1 MPEAKLDAVRLP
13 RTQQQ
18 RRDETRRALL
28 DAAVESL
35 IEVGFARTTTLEVQ
49 RRADVSRGA
58 LLHHF
63 PSKAELL
70 VAAVD
75 HLAEMRARELKAF
88 ASQLPAEGAEAP
100 MERVSRTRARPGT
113 PDAQADRADGGRGEA
128 QPAAGG
134 DARTGVVL
142 GLLWQCFSG
151 TFFQV
156 AMELRTAAR
165 TDPELRRV
173 LTIAE
178 RSLRDRI
185 VAQSRTLFGKAVAE
199 HPGLERAI
207 DLTLQLMIGAAMT
220 SVLHG
225 DTSRLDD
232 LIDDW
237 KALFPLVLSRAG
249 SIDSGPKRS
258 RDRNHLTARPPSR
271 GHTRAARPRPNSS
284 GEAPDSENASRRKAS
299 DE

>member
-1 MPEAKLDAVRLP
+1 MGEPARAP

-75 HLAEMRARELKAF
+75 HLAEMRARELKLLAG
-88 ASQLPAEGAEAP
+88 QLPD
-100 MERVSRTRARPGT
+100 ERAGRART
-113 PDAQADRADGGRGEA
+113 DAVIE
-128 QPAAGG
+128 
-134 DARTGVVL
+134 
-142 GLLWQCFSG
+142 LLWQCFSG

-165 TDPELRRV
+165 TDDELRPV
-173 LTIAE
+173 LVAAE
-178 RSLRDRI
+178 RALRDRI
-185 VAQSRTLFGKAVAE
+185 IAQARTLFGKDVAE

-207 DLTLQLMIGAAMT
+207 DFTLQFMIGAAM
-220 SVLHG
+220 SEVLHKA
-225 DTSRLDD
+225 DPRLRE
-232 LIDDW
+232 LIDDF
-237 KALFPLVLSRAG
+237 KTLFPTVLTTS
-249 SIDSGPKRS
+249 
-258 RDRNHLTARPPSR
+258 
-271 GHTRAARPRPNSS
+271 AARVNLAASTS
-284 GEAPDSENASRRKAS
+284 GATTKRRKVNR
-299 DE
+299 

>member
-1 MPEAKLDAVRLP
+1 MPVRAP

-70 VAAVD
+70 VAAVA
-75 HLAEMRARELKAF
+75 HLAEMRAKELKRLSAE
-88 ASQLPAEGAEAP
+88 LPEG
-100 MERVSRTRARPGT
+100 RVRT
-113 PDAQADRADGGRGEA
+113 DA
-128 QPAAGG
+128 
-134 DARTGVVL
+134 VL
-142 GLLWQCFSG
+142 DLLWQCFSG

-165 TDPELRRV
+165 TDPELRPVLAAAERV
-173 LTIAE
+173 L
-178 RSLRDRI
+178 RDGI
-185 VAQSRTLFGKAVAE
+185 VAQARTLFGKDVAE
-199 HPGLERAI
+199 HPGLERAL
-207 DLTLQLMIGAAMT
+207 DLTLQLMIGAAM
-220 SVLHG
+220 SAVLHG
-225 DTSRLDD
+225 DDRRLDV

-237 KALFPLVLSRAG
+237 KILFPTVLAHGAG
-249 SIDSGPKRS
+249 RQANAKPTMTEV
-258 RDRNHLTARPPSR
+258 L
-271 GHTRAARPRPNSS
+271 PRPS
-284 GEAPDSENASRRKAS
+284 GRGSETPYKKRR
-299 DE
+299 

>member
-1 MPEAKLDAVRLP
+1 MAEALRAP

-70 VAAVD
+70 VAAVA
-75 HLAEMRARELKAF
+75 HLAEMRARELK
-88 ASQLPAEGAEAP
+88 QLSAVLPEG
-100 MERVSRTRARPGT
+100 RART
-113 PDAQADRADGGRGEA
+113 DA
-128 QPAAGG
+128 
-134 DARTGVVL
+134 VL
-142 GLLWQCFSG
+142 SLLWQCFSG

-165 TDPELRRV
+165 TDPELRPV
-173 LTIAE
+173 LASAE
-178 RSLRDRI
+178 KVLRDGI
-185 VAQSRTLFGKAVAE
+185 IAQARTLFGKDVAD
-199 HPGLERAI
+199 HPGLERAL
-207 DLTLQLMIGAAMT
+207 DLTLQLMIGAAM
-220 SVLHG
+220 SGVLH
-225 DTSRLDD
+225 DDKHLDE

-237 KALFPLVLSRAG
+237 KALFPTVLANAVTK
-249 SIDSGPKRS
+249 KR
-258 RDRNHLTARPPSR
+258 NKV
-271 GHTRAARPRPNSS
+271 TR
-284 GEAPDSENASRRKAS
+284 
-299 DE
+299 

>member
-1 MPEAKLDAVRLP
+1 MPEAVRAP

-49 RRADVSRGA
+49 RRADASRGA

-63 PSKAELL
+63 PSKTELL

-75 HLAEMRARELKAF
+75 HLAEMRARELKVLA
-88 ASQLPAEGAEAP
+88 AVLPDG
-100 MERVSRTRARPGT
+100 RSRT
-113 PDAQADRADGGRGEA
+113 DA
-128 QPAAGG
+128 
-134 DARTGVVL
+134 VL
-142 GLLWQCFSG
+142 DLLWQCFSG

-165 TDPELRRV
+165 TDPELRPV
-173 LTIAE
+173 LVAAE

-185 VAQSRTLFGKAVAE
+185 VAQARTLFGKDVAD

-207 DLTLQLMIGAAMT
+207 DFTLQFMIGAAMT
-220 SVLHG
+220 SVLHE
-225 DTSRLDD
+225 DARLGV
-232 LIDDW
+232 LIDDF
-237 KALFPLVLSRAG
+237 KTLFPTVLT
-249 SIDSGPKRS
+249 
-258 RDRNHLTARPPSR
+258 N
-271 GHTRAARPRPNSS
+271 AATTPR
-284 GEAPDSENASRRKAS
+284 RRKIK
-299 DE
+299 

>member
-1 MPEAKLDAVRLP
+1 MPEVKVDVKLDAKLDGVRPP

-18 RRDETRRALL
+18 RREETRRALL

-49 RRADVSRGA
+49 RRAKVSRGA

-88 ASQLPAEGAEAP
+88 ASQLPP
-100 MERVSRTRARPGT
+100 
-113 PDAQADRADGGRGEA
+113 PDEPA
-128 QPAAGG
+128 QPSPGG
-134 DARTGVVL
+134 DARTDAVL

-185 VAQSRTLFGKAVAE
+185 VAQSRTLFGRSVAE
-199 HPGLERAI
+199 HPGLERAL

-225 DTSRLDD
+225 DASGLDN
-232 LIDDW
+232 LIESW
-237 KALFPLVLSRAG
+237 KALFPLVLANAG
-249 SIDSGPKRS
+249 GPTAEHKKLKGKR
-258 RDRNHLTARPPSR
+258 
-271 GHTRAARPRPNSS
+271 
-284 GEAPDSENASRRKAS
+284 
-299 DE
+299 

>member
-1 MPEAKLDAVRLP
+1 MPEAKLDPVRAP

-18 RRDETRRALL
+18 RREETRRALL

-88 ASQLPAEGAEAP
+88 ASQLPAEEPEPASADATGRRAGHDHAP
-100 MERVSRTRARPGT
+100 
-113 PDAQADRADGGRGEA
+113 
-128 QPAAGG
+128 GG
-134 DARTGVVL
+134 DARTGAVL
-142 GLLWQCFSG
+142 DLLWQCFSG
-151 TFFQV
+151 TFFKV
-156 AMELRTAAR
+156 SMELRTAAR
-165 TDPELRRV
+165 TDHELRRV
-173 LTIAE
+173 LIVAE

-185 VAQSRTLFGKAVAE
+185 VAQSRTLFGRSVAD
-199 HPGLERAI
+199 HPGLERAL
-207 DLTLQLMIGAAMT
+207 DLTLQLMIGAAMS

-225 DTSRLDD
+225 DTPHLDD

-237 KALFPLVLSRAG
+237 KTLFPLVL
-249 SIDSGPKRS
+249 
-258 RDRNHLTARPPSR
+258 T
-271 GHTRAARPRPNSS
+271 
-284 GEAPDSENASRRKAS
+284 NASGAAASAGRKLKGKR
-299 DE
+299 

>member
-1 MPEAKLDAVRLP
+1 MPEVVRAP

-70 VAAVD
+70 VAAVA
-75 HLAEMRARELKAF
+75 HLAEMRARELK
-88 ASQLPAEGAEAP
+88 QLSSGLPEG
-100 MERVSRTRARPGT
+100 RART
-113 PDAQADRADGGRGEA
+113 DA
-128 QPAAGG
+128 
-134 DARTGVVL
+134 VL
-142 GLLWQCFSG
+142 SLLWQCFSG

-165 TDPELRRV
+165 TDPELRPV
-173 LTIAE
+173 LASAE
-178 RSLRDRI
+178 KVLRDGI
-185 VAQSRTLFGKAVAE
+185 IAQARTLFGKDVAD
-199 HPGLERAI
+199 HPGLERAL
-207 DLTLQLMIGAAMT
+207 DMTLQLMIGAAM
-220 SVLHG
+220 SAVLH
-225 DTSRLDD
+225 DDKRLDV

-237 KALFPLVLSRAG
+237 KALFPTVLATASTKKRKGDSR
-249 SIDSGPKRS
+249 
-258 RDRNHLTARPPSR
+258 
-271 GHTRAARPRPNSS
+271 
-284 GEAPDSENASRRKAS
+284 
-299 DE
+299 

>member
-1 MPEAKLDAVRLP
+1 MPEAVRAP

-49 RRADVSRGA
+49 RRADASRGA

-75 HLAEMRARELKAF
+75 HLAEMRARELKVLA
-88 ASQLPAEGAEAP
+88 AVLPDG
-100 MERVSRTRARPGT
+100 RSRT
-113 PDAQADRADGGRGEA
+113 DA
-128 QPAAGG
+128 
-134 DARTGVVL
+134 VL
-142 GLLWQCFSG
+142 DLLWQCFSG

-165 TDPELRRV
+165 TDPELRPV
-173 LTIAE
+173 LVAAE

-185 VAQSRTLFGKAVAE
+185 VAQARTLFGKDVAD

-207 DLTLQLMIGAAMT
+207 DFTLQFMIGAAMT
-220 SVLHG
+220 SVLHE
-225 DTSRLDD
+225 DARLGV
-232 LIDDW
+232 LIDDF
-237 KALFPLVLSRAG
+237 KTLFPVVLSNAAG
-249 SIDSGPKRS
+249 PPK
-258 RDRNHLTARPPSR
+258 
-271 GHTRAARPRPNSS
+271 PRKTK
-284 GEAPDSENASRRKAS
+284 R
-299 DE
+299 

>member
-1 MPEAKLDAVRLP
+1 MPEARLDPTRAP

-18 RRDETRRALL
+18 RREETRRALL
-28 DAAVESL
+28 DAAVQSL

-75 HLAEMRARELKAF
+75 HLAEMRAREMKAF
-88 ASQLPAEGAEAP
+88 ASQLPP
-100 MERVSRTRARPGT
+100 ER
-113 PDAQADRADGGRGEA
+113 ADRAEQPERIERVDRVAPEAGENGE
-128 QPAAGG
+128 PVPGG
-134 DARTGVVL
+134 DPRTSAVL
-142 GLLWQCFSG
+142 DLLWQCFSG
-151 TFFQV
+151 TFFKV
-156 AMELRTAAR
+156 SMELRTAAR

-173 LTIAE
+173 LTTAE

-185 VAQSRTLFGKAVAE
+185 VAQSRTLFGRAVAE
-199 HPGLERAI
+199 HPGLERAL

-225 DTSRLDD
+225 QSSQLDD

-237 KALFPLVLSRAG
+237 KALFPLVLA
-249 SIDSGPKRS
+249 
-258 RDRNHLTARPPSR
+258 
-271 GHTRAARPRPNSS
+271 
-284 GEAPDSENASRRKAS
+284 NASARGQAGAQGAPGELPDRKKLKGKR
-299 DE
+299 

>member
-1 MPEAKLDAVRLP
+1 MPEARLDPTRAP

-18 RRDETRRALL
+18 RREETRRALL
-28 DAAVESL
+28 DAAVQSL
-35 IEVGFARTTTLEVQ
+35 IDVGFARTTTLEVQ

-75 HLAEMRARELKAF
+75 HLAEMRAREMKAF
-88 ASQLPAEGAEAP
+88 ASQLPP
-100 MERVSRTRARPGT
+100 ERTERT
-113 PDAQADRADGGRGEA
+113 DRAERTDREAAERGD
-128 QPAAGG
+128 PAPGG
-134 DARTGVVL
+134 DPRTGAVL
-142 GLLWQCFSG
+142 DLLWQCFSG
-151 TFFQV
+151 TFFKV
-156 AMELRTAAR
+156 SMELRTAAR

-173 LTIAE
+173 LTAAE

-185 VAQSRTLFGKAVAE
+185 VAQSRTLFGRAVAD
-199 HPGLERAI
+199 HPGLERAL

-225 DTSRLDD
+225 QSTQLDD

-237 KALFPLVLSRAG
+237 KALFPLVLASASARGQAG
-249 SIDSGPKRS
+249 AQGAPGELTDRKKLKGKR
-258 RDRNHLTARPPSR
+258 
-271 GHTRAARPRPNSS
+271 
-284 GEAPDSENASRRKAS
+284 
-299 DE
+299 

>member
-1 MPEAKLDAVRLP
+1 MPEARLDPTRAP

-18 RRDETRRALL
+18 RREETRRALL
-28 DAAVESL
+28 DAAVQSL

-75 HLAEMRARELKAF
+75 HLAEMRAREMKAF
-88 ASQLPAEGAEAP
+88 ASQLPPERGDREA
-100 MERVSRTRARPGT
+100 SAHG
-113 PDAQADRADGGRGEA
+113 D
-128 QPAAGG
+128 PAPGG
-134 DARTGVVL
+134 DPRTGAVL
-142 GLLWQCFSG
+142 DLLWQCFSG
-151 TFFQV
+151 TFFKV
-156 AMELRTAAR
+156 SMELRTAAR

-173 LTIAE
+173 LTVAE

-185 VAQSRTLFGKAVAE
+185 VAQSRTLFGRAVAE
-199 HPGLERAI
+199 HPGLERAL

-225 DTSRLDD
+225 ESSRLDH
-232 LIDDW
+232 LIEDW
-237 KALFPLVLSRAG
+237 KALFPLVLA
-249 SIDSGPKRS
+249 
-258 RDRNHLTARPPSR
+258 
-271 GHTRAARPRPNSS
+271 
-284 GEAPDSENASRRKAS
+284 NASARGQASAHGAPSEPNDRKKLKGKR
-299 DE
+299 